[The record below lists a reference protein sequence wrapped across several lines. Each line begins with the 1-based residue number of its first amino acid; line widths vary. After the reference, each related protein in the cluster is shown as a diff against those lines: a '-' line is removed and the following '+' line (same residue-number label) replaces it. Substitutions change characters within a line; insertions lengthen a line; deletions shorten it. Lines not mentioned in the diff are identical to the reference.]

1 MLTAPIVGAVLG
13 FMIGGP
19 AGLVFGAVAGL
30 LVKAWLQQNAGPK
43 LRAMQSAYLDS
54 MFAVMGQLCK
64 ADGVVTQNEVQAA
77 ENMFQ
82 QLRLSPEQR
91 QSAINAFNRGK
102 QPGFDLEAELRNF
115 RQKTGNHPALMRLFL
130 QVQITAIAADGEVHQ
145 AEHEMLIRIGRGLGL
160 PESQVEQL
168 ESMLRMG
175 QAGGAR
181 GGPAPAQQLA
191 DAYKVLGVSE
201 SASDAEVKKAYRKL
215 MNEHHPDKLASQGL
229 PESMREM
236 AQKKASEITNA
247 YDVVQEARK
256 RQ

>member
-19 AGLVFGAVAGL
+19 MGLLLGAVVGL

-43 LRAMQSAYLDS
+43 LREMQSAYLDS

-77 ENMFQ
+77 ENMFR

-91 QSAINAFNRGK
+91 RSAIDAFNRGK
-102 QPGFDLEAELRNF
+102 QPGFDLDGELRHF

-130 QVQITAIAADGEVHQ
+130 QVQINAIAADGQVHQ
-145 AEHEMLIRIGRGLGL
+145 AEHEMLIRIARGLGL
-160 PESQVEQL
+160 PASQVEQL
-168 ESMLRMG
+168 EAMLGMG
-175 QAGGAR
+175 QSGSR
-181 GGPAPAQQLA
+181 GGPAPAQKLA
-191 DAYKVLGVSE
+191 DAYNVLGVSE
-201 SASDAEVKKAYRKL
+201 SATDAEVKKAYRKL

-236 AQKKASEITNA
+236 AEKKAAEITNA
-247 YDVVQEARK
+247 YDVIKESRH
-256 RQ
+256 

>member
-1 MLTAPIVGAVLG
+1 MLTAPIIGAVLG

-19 AGLVFGAVAGL
+19 VGLLFGAVVGL

-77 ENMFQ
+77 ENMFR
-82 QLRLSPEQR
+82 QLRLTPEQR
-91 QSAINAFNRGK
+91 RSAIDAFNRGK
-102 QPGFDLEAELRNF
+102 QPGFDLDAELRHF
-115 RQKTGNHPALMRLFL
+115 KQKTGNHPALMRLFL

-145 AEHEMLIRIGRGLGL
+145 AEHEMLIRIARGLGL
-160 PESQVEQL
+160 PESQVDQL

-175 QAGGAR
+175 QGGGAR
-181 GGPAPAQQLA
+181 SGPAPAQQLA

-201 SASDAEVKKAYRKL
+201 SATDAEVKKAYRKL

-247 YDVVQEARK
+247 YDLIKDSR
-256 RQ
+256 R